1 MNLLAALRPVA
12 LIALTLGM
20 SLGVLTGCASQKT
33 CVAPVG
39 PSGLT
44 PETAASLRQGEG
56 SVVTWGGT
64 IASTR
69 NQPDTTEIETI
80 GYRLD
85 RCGKPMTSG
94 QPIGRFIAIQR
105 GFLEPSD
112 YREGRQITAT
122 GRIGPVREGHVGEAN
137 YSFAVLHDVVIRLWP
152 EEQASAQSGWT
163 PRPRPWISIGVGSGG
178 YSGVGGGIGLGF

>member
-1 MNLLAALRPVA
+1 MNLLTALRAV
-12 LIALTLGM
+12 LISALTVCLN
-20 SLGVLTGCASQKT
+20 LVCLTGCASQKT

-44 PETAASLRQGEG
+44 PETAASFRQGEG

-69 NQPDTTEIETI
+69 NQADETEIETI

-85 RCGKPMTSG
+85 RCGKPTTSG
-94 QPIGRFIAIQR
+94 QPIGRFIAIHR

-112 YREGRQITAT
+112 YREGRRITAT
-122 GRIGPVREGHVGEAN
+122 GRIGPARDGRVGEAN
-137 YSFAVLHDVVIRLWP
+137 YSFAVLQDVVIRLWP
-152 EEQASAQSGWT
+152 DDQESAQSGWT

-178 YSGVGGGIGLGF
+178 YSGVGGGVGLGF